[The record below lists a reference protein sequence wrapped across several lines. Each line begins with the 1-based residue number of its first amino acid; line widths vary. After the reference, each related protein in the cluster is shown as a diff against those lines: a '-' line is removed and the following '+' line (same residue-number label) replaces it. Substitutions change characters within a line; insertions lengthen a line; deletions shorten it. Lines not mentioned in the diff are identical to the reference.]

1 MVMKVMKA
9 MKKDAA
15 AAGEDVT
22 PALKVMRA
30 MKAKQVASIAPSK
43 FAGATLG
50 AKRANDKRKKAEE
63 QAVAKRKEELEDA
76 EEETTASDDEDAS
89 DSGDEEAPAKKAMKA
104 TKATNVMKTM
114 KATKAAGKFAKKTL
128 GAKRTN
134 GKKGKADEGE
144 VVAARTAELKTMSVS
159 DLKDLVLKKGLQ
171 KALKGEMIE
180 SVLAQEAKEREASR
194 AYEAKVRDVT
204 AAKQKEIESKTI
216 TELKELCE
224 AKNLKSGGSK
234 PEKVERLLAAAKQ
247 DGEIEIILAGMAR
260 AARRQGLIALSNVD
274 LQGICKKSGI
284 DPLMKEVMVDRII
297 AHEALT
303 KP

>member
-9 MKKDAA
+9 MKKAA
-15 AAGEDVT
+15 VVAGEDVT

-76 EEETTASDDEDAS
+76 EETTASDDEDAS
-89 DSGDEEAPAKKAMKA
+89 DEEASAKKAMKA

-114 KATKAAGKFAKKTL
+114 KATKVAGKFAKKAL
-128 GAKRTN
+128 GVKRTN
-134 GKKGKADEGE
+134 GKNGKANEGE
-144 VVAARTAELKTMSVS
+144 VVAARTAELKTMSAG

-171 KALKGEMIE
+171 KGLKGEMIE
-180 SVLAQEAKEREASR
+180 SVLAQEAKGREASR

-204 AAKQKEIESKTI
+204 AAKKKEIESKTL

-224 AKNLKSGGSK
+224 AKKLKSGGSK

-247 DGEIEIILAGMAR
+247 DGEIETILAGMAR
-260 AARRQGLIALSNVD
+260 AERRQGLIALSNVD
-274 LQGICKKSGI
+274 LQAMCKKSGI